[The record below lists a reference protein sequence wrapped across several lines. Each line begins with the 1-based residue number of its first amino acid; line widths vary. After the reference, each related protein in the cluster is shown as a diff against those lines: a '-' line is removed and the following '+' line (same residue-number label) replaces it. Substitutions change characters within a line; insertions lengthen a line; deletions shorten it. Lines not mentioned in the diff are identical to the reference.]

1 MKIDDVKKVLVL
13 GAGTMGEQIAVQ
25 CALHGF
31 DVAVYDIKADAL
43 EKMAANM
50 KKVLR
55 KLAEGGITDSAGAEA
70 AMKRISTTTDPAEAA
85 KGADIL
91 SESVPEDPELKAKVF
106 SQFNGLCHPDAIF
119 TSNTSSLVPSMFA
132 EKSGRPARVIAL
144 HFHPPV
150 WVATVV
156 DVMPHPGTD
165 PEVVEITR
173 QFAGRIGQ
181 VPIVLQK
188 EHPGFVFNSMLMS
201 WIESALSLVTRGICG
216 VEEVDRSWMGVMF
229 APMGPFGVMD
239 FIGLETCYRVTDY
252 WARKRGDKKALAAA
266 ALLKGYVDRGELGMK
281 TKKGFYTYP
290 DPAYSK
296 PDFLKKGIS

>member
-25 CALHGF
+25 CAVHGF
-31 DVAVYDIKADAL
+31 EVAVYDIKTDAL
-43 EKMAANM
+43 ETMTANM

-70 AMKRISTTTDPAEAA
+70 ALKRIRTTTDPAEAA

-91 SESVPEDPELKAKVF
+91 SESIPEDPELKAKVF
-106 SQFNGLCHPDAIF
+106 SQFNELCRPDTIF

-132 EKSGRPARVIAL
+132 EKSGRPSRVIAL

-150 WVATVV
+150 WLATVV

-173 QFAGRIGQ
+173 QFAERIGQ

-252 WARKRGDKKALAAA
+252 WAKKRGDKKALAAA
-266 ALLKGYVDRGELGMK
+266 GLLKSYVDRGELGMK

-290 DPAYSK
+290 DPAYSR

>member
-25 CALHGF
+25 CAMHGF
-31 DVAVYDIKADAL
+31 DVAVYDIRADAL
-43 EKMAANM
+43 EKMTANM

-70 AMKRISTTTDPAEAA
+70 ALKKIRTTTDPTEAA

-91 SESVPEDPELKAKVF
+91 SESIPEDPELKAKVF
-106 SQFNGLCHPDAIF
+106 SQFNELCHPDAIF

-150 WVATVV
+150 WIATVV

-173 QFAGRIGQ
+173 QFAERIGQ
-181 VPIVLQK
+181 VPIVLHK

-252 WARKRGDKKALAAA
+252 WAKKRGDKKALAAA

-281 TKKGFYTYP
+281 TRKGFYTYP